1 MFDHSHT
8 KTMFLLSLPGK
19 LMHSCLKRELI
30 GHSLYVVITFFTTIY
45 FFAKLVFRQEVS
57 PALFQKLEKSALIL
71 RKNALI
77 VVIYGLIEIWNAI

>member
-1 MFDHSHT
+1 
-8 KTMFLLSLPGK
+8 MFLLSLPGK

-57 PALFQKLEKSALIL
+57 PTLFQKLEKSALIL

>member
-1 MFDHSHT
+1 
-8 KTMFLLSLPGK
+8 MFLLLLPGK
-19 LMHSCLKRELI
+19 LMHSCLKSDLI
-30 GHSLYVVITFFTTIY
+30 GHSLYVVITFFTTIF
-45 FFAKLVFRQEVS
+45 FFAKLSFSSFQTRNLAGEVS